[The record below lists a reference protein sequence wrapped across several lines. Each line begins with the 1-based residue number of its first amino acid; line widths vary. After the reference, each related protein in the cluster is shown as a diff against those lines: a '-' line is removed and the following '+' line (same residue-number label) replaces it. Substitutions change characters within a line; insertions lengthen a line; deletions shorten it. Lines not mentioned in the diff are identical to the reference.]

1 MYNLIIPCNS
11 DSNFDSNFQEGLSH
25 VDSCRHVWCRR
36 HEFEPSSCHNDNDNE
51 IFLFNIIIDYV
62 TVRIHTFQVCQLSA
76 EFHYVYERYN
86 IELK

>member
-1 MYNLIIPCNS
+1 MSTLVNMC
-11 DSNFDSNFQEGLSH
+11 G
-25 VDSCRHVWCRR
+25 VDVT
-36 HEFEPSSCHNDNDNE
+36 SSSPALATMTMTMNDNDNE